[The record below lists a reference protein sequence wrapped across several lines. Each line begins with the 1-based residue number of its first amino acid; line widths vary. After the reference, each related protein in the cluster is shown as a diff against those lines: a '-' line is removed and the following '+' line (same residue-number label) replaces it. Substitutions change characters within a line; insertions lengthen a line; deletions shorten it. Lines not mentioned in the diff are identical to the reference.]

1 MQIRPRKNGSA
12 GSDGNCSLPDGDGCD
27 DRLGQ
32 LHRASRHS
40 REQRRER
47 LRRVEQFLHVSG
59 GDVLSWSWQ
68 SGPGVLGFSIVAKET
83 LYRVT
88 KRIGEKNN
96 SSVLVANAYHHRSDV
111 WASVVALAGLGGAYM
126 GYVCERLHE
135 ERFVAGSR
143 GRHRGGRID
152 REDGSGPAEREL
164 LQPDGPTGPDGER
177 RDDCAPWVFRRA
189 VT

>member
-1 MQIRPRKNGSA
+1 M
-12 GSDGNCSLPDGDGCD
+12 
-27 DRLGQ
+27 
-32 LHRASRHS
+32 
-40 REQRRER
+40 
-47 LRRVEQFLHVSG
+47 
-59 GDVLSWSWQ
+59 
-68 SGPGVLGFSIVAKET
+68 LGFSIVAKET

-152 REDGSGPAEREL
+152 REDGSGL
-164 LQPDGPTGPDGER
+164 LSGNYYNLMDRQDLTENEGMIAHRGFFGGL
-177 RDDCAPWVFRRA
+177 
-189 VT
+189 